1 MSGAILT
8 IDEMRVDL
16 DYTRKDIVNLAV
28 ICNNLRDFTT
38 DQRGEPQRAQMFK
51 VDLLKYEAI
60 LATAGRLETT
70 IENKLQAAKK
80 ELGLPEIDVPFHPQT
95 AADVLKRWD
104 DGQGVF
110 TIEMG
115 GIGPSYEQ
123 CIQILVFEIIRDN
136 LKTQFPD
143 EKDKDASKEFWEKFG
158 EESINRTNG
167 KMGYSDAQVG
177 VAKQV
182 AYLALRDSWE
192 GMLKSVP
199 QDRLIQVSKHFPTL

>member
-1 MSGAILT
+1 MPGTTILNAVK
-8 IDEMRVDL
+8 EAL
-16 DYTRKDIVNLAV
+16 GQAVNLKEIV
-28 ICNNLRDFTT
+28 TFDFNDHTIT
-38 DQRGEPQRAQMFK
+38 
-51 VDLLKYEAI
+51 VDPLKSQD
-60 LATAGRLETT
+60 
-70 IENKLQAAKK
+70 ENYLAAKK
-80 ELGLPEIDVPFHPQT
+80 VLGLPEIDVPFHPQT
-95 AADVLKRWD
+95 AADALKQWD
-104 DGQGVF
+104 DGRGVF

-158 EESINRTNG
+158 EESITRTDG
-167 KMGYSDAQVG
+167 KTGYSGAQVG

-182 AYLALRDSWE
+182 AYRALRDGWE